1 MERMDLEKTDVSFQN
16 HRPIL
21 LGYPQEL
28 LMHLISVSAGIA
40 VLSFLM
46 YSISPS
52 TVSQFGTHYIVY
64 TLPLQ
69 IYCVF
74 RFTMLSL
81 QATYAGPIDI
91 LLKDR
96 PLQIVSCLFLI
107 SVGIIMVWGT
117 VIQRYI
123 HSIFL
128 S

>member
-1 MERMDLEKTDVSFQN
+1 
-16 HRPIL
+16 
-21 LGYPQEL
+21 
-28 LMHLISVSAGIA
+28 MHLISVSAGIA
-40 VLSFLM
+40 ILSFLM

-52 TVSQFGTHYIVY
+52 TVSQFGTNYIVY

-81 QATYAGPIDI
+81 QAMYASPVDI

-96 PLQIVSCLFLI
+96 PLQLISFLFLI
-107 SVGIIMVWGT
+107 LVGIIMVWGT
-117 VIQRYI
+117 VIQKHI

>member
-1 MERMDLEKTDVSFQN
+1 MERMHLEITDESSQN

-21 LGYPQEL
+21 TVYHRDL

-52 TVSQFGTHYIVY
+52 AVSQFGTHYMVY
-64 TLPLQ
+64 TLPMQ

-81 QATYAGPIDI
+81 QATCADPVDI

-96 PLQIVSCLFLI
+96 PLQIVSCLFLA